1 MSEIRRRAKELSPSL
16 VLTLLS
22 IVQAL
27 ALEVLW
33 SSVRESA
40 FLFEGGLPA
49 AIGWAQVSITLQGI
63 VVLWVA
69 YVSLV
74 VRFVWVPRVS
84 DVVTPF
90 VLGVLEFILASALDP
105 SWLVPWLLALAA
117 LFVVATVTN
126 ANVFDA
132 ASELPENRE
141 HFDELEKLEPGAF
154 GPTALYGP
162 LAVFVALILGAA
174 ALAAFFGADS
184 WAALAGLLITNGVL
198 ILQFMQIRR
207 YWNRSLFQLPADQ

>member
-1 MSEIRRRAKELSPSL
+1 VRETRQRAKELSPSL

-49 AIGWAQVSITLQGI
+49 AIGWAQVVITLQGI

-69 YVSLV
+69 YVGLV

-90 VLGVLEFILASALDP
+90 VLGVLEFVLASALDP
-105 SWLVPWLLALAA
+105 SWLVPWLLTLAA

-126 ANVFDA
+126 ANVFAA
-132 ASELPENRE
+132 ASELSENRE
-141 HFDELEKLEPGAF
+141 HFDELAKLDPGAF
-154 GPTALYGP
+154 GPMAPYGP
-162 LAVFVALILGAA
+162 LAVFVALILAAA
-174 ALAAFFGADS
+174 ALVAFFGTDS

-207 YWNRSLFQLPADQ
+207 YWNRSLFQLPTEP